1 MILSKLYYILV
12 RYPLNKLKFGAFGY
26 QSHINNVIRIEM
38 PQNIFVG
45 KNVSIG
51 KFAWL
56 AANPLTGFSE
66 CKLILGDNTYIGNS
80 AHIYCTK
87 SITIE
92 KSVLIADRVYISD
105 NQHGFKDISRPII
118 EQPIVQ
124 LSDVIIKEGAWIGE
138 NVCISGAS
146 VGKNSIIGANSVVT
160 KDIPDYCIAVGA
172 PAKIIKRYSVE
183 KQDWL
188 KTDDKGNFIE
198 I

>member
-1 MILSKLYYILV
+1 MILFKLYYLFIK
-12 RYPLNKLKFGAFGY
+12 YPLNKIKFGAFGY
-26 QSHINNVIRIEM
+26 GSHVNNVIRIEM

-45 KNVSIG
+45 KNVSVG

-66 CKLILGDNTYIGNS
+66 CKLTLGDNTYIGNS

-105 NQHGFKDISRPII
+105 NQHGFSDVNRPII

-124 LSDVIIKEGAWIGE
+124 LNDVVIKEGAWIGE

-146 VGKNSIIGANSVVT
+146 IGKNSIVGANSVVT

-172 PAKIIKRYSVE
+172 PAKIIKRYSFE
-183 KQDWL
+183 TQAWL
-188 KTDDKGNFIE
+188 KTDAKGNFLE